1 MAFQLSSVF
10 QLFKP
15 LFDRNKQTHCVLLP
29 GLDGSGQFFAPF
41 LETLPSFV
49 HPQIIS
55 YPFDGCADYD
65 QVLDFV
71 QPLLPTDRD
80 YFIIA
85 ESFSGPAAL
94 QIGLQ
99 RPKGLKG
106 IVLAASFCSTPLSQG
121 QQMLAL
127 NSLNLLR
134 FPIPSAVFNRVLCNG
149 QDPDL
154 ARQINEVVRQLSSEV
169 LIGRVKAAVQIDI
182 TDQLGQLELPILAV
196 VAENDRLLGRHAPE
210 LVARHVKMA
219 EIVFCEG
226 PHCLLQC
233 NAQAVVEEIVLFL
246 KQYAVA

>member
-15 LFDRNKQTHCVLLP
+15 LLDREKQIHCVLLP
-29 GLDGSGQFFAPF
+29 GLDGSGDFFAPF
-41 LETLPSFV
+41 LEALPSFV

-65 QVLDFV
+65 QVLEHV
-71 QPLLPTDRD
+71 QPLLPTNRD
-80 YFIIA
+80 YFILA

-99 RPKGLKG
+99 RPKRLKG
-106 IVLAASFCSTPLSQG
+106 VILVASFYSSPLSPG
-121 QQMLAL
+121 QQMFAL
-127 NSLNLLR
+127 NSLNMLR
-134 FPIPSAVFNRVLCNG
+134 FPIPSSLFNRVLCNG
-149 QDPDL
+149 QDLDL
-154 ARQINEVVRQLSSEV
+154 ARQINEVVRQLSTEV

-182 TDQLGQLELPILAV
+182 IDQLDQLALPTLAV

-210 LVARHVKMA
+210 LLAQYVNDV

-226 PHCLLQC
+226 AHCLLQL
-233 NAQAVVEEIVLFL
+233 NPEAVVEEIIPFL
-246 KQYAVA
+246 KRYAIA

>member
-15 LFDRNKQTHCVLLP
+15 LLNRNKQTHCVLLP

-65 QVLDFV
+65 QVLEFV

-80 YFIIA
+80 YFIVA

-106 IVLAASFCSTPLSQG
+106 IILVASFCSTPLSQG

-127 NSLNLLR
+127 NSMNLLR

-149 QDPDL
+149 QDLDL

-182 TDQLGQLELPILAV
+182 TNQLDQLELPTLAV

-246 KQYAVA
+246 KQSAVA